1 MREKE
6 KDDNYLKDDIDRNI
20 TKHCTEKFNIAF
32 KVQLLQN
39 LTQHGKFCLL
49 NSFN

>member
-1 MREKE
+1 MREKG

-20 TKHCTEKFNIAF
+20 TKHCTERFNIAF